1 MQDFKSL
8 NEFQIYYAIYKYLCM
23 YLCILTI
30 QTNVKKQ
37 KQQQQKV
44 VIQLSLPWKGI
55 FCKVIKIIFIV
66 FVAFKKSL
74 KI

>member
-44 VIQLSLPWKGI
+44 VIQLSLP
-55 FCKVIKIIFIV
+55 
-66 FVAFKKSL
+66 
-74 KI
+74 